1 MLLMVIHL
9 TVYHLNIALLCNFMC
24 APTLMGSLS
33 LSLLPHGHK
42 KRKESCYW
50 ILEHDAI
57 DAGTEYLFHIF
68 VQVKYLGEEVESTPV
83 AGAVSI
89 CSPWDLLVSCW
100 T

>member
-1 MLLMVIHL
+1 VVDILL
-9 TVYHLNIALLCNFMC
+9 YREKECKPLCTNSYGFIIPIFT
-24 APTLMGSLS
+24 APWPLQKT
-33 LSLLPHGHK
+33 
-42 KRKESCYW
+42 KEACYW

-68 VQVKYLGEEVESTPV
+68 VQVKYLGEEGESTPV